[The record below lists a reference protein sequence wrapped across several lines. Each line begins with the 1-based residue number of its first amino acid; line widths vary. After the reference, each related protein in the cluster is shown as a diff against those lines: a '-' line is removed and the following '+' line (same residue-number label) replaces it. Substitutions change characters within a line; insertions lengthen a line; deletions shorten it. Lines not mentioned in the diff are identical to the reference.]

1 MASSKSVT
9 IRDVAKKAGVSPGT
23 VSRAINN
30 SSLVNEKTRQHIME
44 IVRELN
50 YSPNLAAR
58 KLSIGKT
65 LTVAVIVPFF
75 THPSVSE
82 RLNGV
87 ISALSASHYDL
98 LIHNIETPEQR
109 DAGFQEILRRDRVD
123 GALIVSLPIPDES
136 VEQVMN
142 ASLPVVLIDTKHPEL
157 AAFHRVTVD
166 DLAGGQAV
174 ADYLVALGHARI
186 GFVGDII
193 DNPFHFTSSRDR
205 YLGYCKALDA
215 AGLPLRPQY
224 YAEDQHGRRQARSMA
239 RQMLSLPER
248 PTAIIAASDTQ
259 AVGVL
264 EAAREAELRVPQDL
278 SVVGYDDIELAEIM
292 GLTTMRQSLFES
304 GQRGAELL
312 LQTLRDPQMDTV
324 HEQLPAELVVRSTTA
339 RPA

>member
-1 MASSKSVT
+1 
-9 IRDVAKKAGVSPGT
+9 
-23 VSRAINN
+23 
-30 SSLVNEKTRQHIME
+30 
-44 IVRELN
+44 
-50 YSPNLAAR
+50 
-58 KLSIGKT
+58 
-65 LTVAVIVPFF
+65 
-75 THPSVSE
+75 
-82 RLNGV
+82 
-87 ISALSASHYDL
+87 
-98 LIHNIETPEQR
+98 
-109 DAGFQEILRRDRVD
+109 
-123 GALIVSLPIPDES
+123 
-136 VEQVMN
+136 
-142 ASLPVVLIDTKHPEL
+142 VLIDTSHPKL

-166 DLAGGQAV
+166 DVAGGRAV
-174 ADYLVALGHARI
+174 ADYLVALGHTKI
-186 GFVGDII
+186 GFVGDVI

-205 YLGYCKALDA
+205 YLGYCNALDA
-215 AGLPLRPQY
+215 VGIPRRTQY
-224 YAEDQHGRRQARSMA
+224 YAEGPHGRRQARSMA
-239 RQMLSLPER
+239 GHMLSLPER